1 MRLIINAKIS
11 PARKVNLH
19 ILDPLGA
26 AQEFMVNRLETR
38 GNWKPAKHAGKIGW
52 EILGNDY
59 PLKVILVLP
68 FPSSFPAIFSQAWGQ
83 KPPRDPKSK
92 PAAAVFSHSL
102 GAPGTEVTAAKHQFF
117 HVDRFGCVMLCLNI
131 YKFTRFVWTPILYN
145 YPKIT

>member
-68 FPSSFPAIFSQAWGQ
+68 FPSSFPAIFRRPGGKSLQGIRRVNQ
-83 KPPRDPKSK
+83 QLRCSLTVLGLLERKSPPRSIN
-92 PAAAVFSHSL
+92 FSMWIDL
-102 GAPGTEVTAAKHQFF
+102 GVS
-117 HVDRFGCVMLCLNI
+117 C
-131 YKFTRFVWTPILYN
+131 FVWTSISSLGLSEHLSY
-145 YPKIT
+145 ITTLK